1 MILLVLGKIF
11 NLDLQNYLN
20 DTDTLSLSSFKFLE
34 NNNVLVEFYLND
46 KTDLT
51 NITYNDNIAQ
61 SINKPDYLGNNN
73 PMELSEQ
80 IPRNN

>member
-1 MILLVLGKIF
+1 MILSEHGKIF

-20 DTDTLSLSSFKFLE
+20 ESDSLSLSSFKFLE

-51 NITYNDNIAQ
+51 TITYNNNITQ

-73 PMELSEQ
+73 PMELSEE
-80 IPRNN
+80 IPRNY